1 MIDVAAV
8 DHTIHSVQSLLPW
21 DIPWNSETV
30 VFFGI
35 TYSILGVIGLG
46 LAYTLYLTLK
56 DLKGGGHH

>member
-8 DHTIHSVQSLLPW
+8 NHTIHSVQSLLPW
-21 DIPWNSETV
+21 DIPWNNETV